1 MPWQANPNIEEAMK
15 PIAPIHGKVQ
25 PETCPPQG
33 LQARACKPDIDP
45 KKYQSVPSVISIE
58 EKAMEYIK
66 EKNRRPSA
74 WLL

>member
-1 MPWQANPNIEEAMK
+1 MGPNPYNEEAVK
-15 PIAPIHGKVQ
+15 PITPTHGKDKTD
-25 PETCPPQG
+25 TCPPQG

-66 EKNRRPSA
+66 EKNRRPSS